1 MFRLYVH
8 KFQVSYRGDQ
18 HDLIEGERH
27 DIVSL
32 CTPCH
37 KIALEEIATKPSESL
52 ELFEEAIETHYCD
65 GWHNTKST
73 QCEITSYHQEPDED
87 ADSLES
93 GIDSDDFI

>member
-52 ELFEEAIETHYCD
+52 ELFEEAIETHYCE
-65 GWHNTKST
+65 GWHNTKSA
-73 QCEITSYHQEPDED
+73 QCEITSYP
-87 ADSLES
+87 LTTLR
-93 GIDSDDFI
+93 